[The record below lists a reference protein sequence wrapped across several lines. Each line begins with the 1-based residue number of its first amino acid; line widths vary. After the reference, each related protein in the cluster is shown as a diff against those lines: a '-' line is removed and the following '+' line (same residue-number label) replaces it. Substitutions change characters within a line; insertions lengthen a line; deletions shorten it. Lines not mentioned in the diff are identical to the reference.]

1 MIYRSPGCNQASQVQ
16 FKLQSQYNPRIVS
29 LGGTALSVFCPVYQK
44 MAIGVQVLVN
54 PGMPSESVAT
64 TCGGGGME
72 VTENADINSWL
83 ALWQI
88 NHPLTNGDSIIMDWQ
103 LPGPAGVFAEK
114 DISQPVSATGDTLTV
129 SGTETTTLKL
139 VNPPAKMQ

>member
-1 MIYRSPGCNQASQVQ
+1 
-16 FKLQSQYNPRIVS
+16 
-29 LGGTALSVFCPVYQK
+29 
-44 MAIGVQVLVN
+44 
-54 PGMPSESVAT
+54 
-64 TCGGGGME
+64 ME

-114 DISQPVSATGDTLTV
+114 DISQPVSATGDTSTV